1 MCYIMNGD
9 KMKKKLLIFLGIALC
24 IGAIIAICYA
34 AITLNKQKEIEDSYL
49 IELSY
54 KELEE
59 KINKKDSFIL
69 VFTQTNCSHCHE
81 FKPILKRTLAKQEL
95 YAYEIV
101 LDKLEKEDKTKINDI
116 ANVSGTPTTIFIKD
130 GQEINTSSR
139 IVGIAKEDKLVSK
152 FRYLGYIK

>member
-1 MCYIMNGD
+1 MNGD

-101 LDKLEKEDKTKINDI
+101 LDKLEKQDKTKINDI

-139 IVGIAKEDKLVSK
+139 IVGVAKEDKLISK